1 MHYTYVV
8 MCGFIAHAHVSSAF
22 EFANYS
28 EYFKASLQNVI
39 NYCTLNG
46 FMVLFDECL
55 DVMDFCES

>member
-1 MHYTYVV
+1 